1 MFIPIKTSNYNGLT
15 TWTTHG
21 HSKLMFII
29 ISAVIKVLKAT
40 PFSSI
45 GYDTFI
51 TTGCHNGILGVGKG
65 IWRTWMSADLALK
78 YK

>member
-1 MFIPIKTSNYNGLT
+1 
-15 TWTTHG
+15 
-21 HSKLMFII
+21 MFII
-29 ISAVIKVLKAT
+29 ISAVIKVLKAP

-65 IWRTWMSADLALK
+65 IWWTWMSADLALK